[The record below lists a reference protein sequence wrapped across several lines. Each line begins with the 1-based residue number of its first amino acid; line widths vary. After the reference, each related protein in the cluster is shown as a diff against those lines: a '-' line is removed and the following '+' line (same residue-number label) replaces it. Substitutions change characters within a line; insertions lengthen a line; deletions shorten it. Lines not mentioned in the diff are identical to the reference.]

1 MTKIF
6 DELASICIKNNI
18 IEKQNIE
25 ELINEY
31 NEIDA
36 IVKIISLDEFI
47 LNYEK
52 VESAWKLLEKTYLKS
67 PDFIIKFIEK
77 KVYLDVKHDFIALI
91 LKRHVDKQ
99 ILNEPKFIRQ
109 VLNFCSFFNLFDFD
123 INNEDHYNIVLDEL
137 NDHRYLFK
145 RLSYEFRNNKKFVM
159 DAIEKNPEILVDIF
173 DKFKDDSQV
182 MELAVKRLPN
192 NFKYASDRLKN
203 DLDFASKAIKRKGD
217 NLKYTPTQLRDK
229 KDFVLQAIQKDP
241 YSIRYASD
249 RLKND
254 KELALLAISKRPG
267 CLQFLSDELK
277 DDKEVVLLA
286 VSLSS
291 SELMNSSDR
300 LRADKEIVKK
310 SMRDICFLQ
319 HSEYVSKEIKN
330 DDDVFKWISD
340 AYKEEHKRIEDDYK
354 RR

>member
-18 IEKQNIE
+18 IEKQKTE
-25 ELINEY
+25 KLIKEY

-36 IVKIISLDEFI
+36 IVKIISSDEFI

-52 VESAWKLLEKTYLKS
+52 VLSAWKLLEKTYLKS
-67 PDFIIKFIEK
+67 PNFIIKFLE
-77 KVYLDVKHDFIALI
+77 KVYWDVKHDFIALI

-99 ILNEPKFIRQ
+99 ILNEPEFIRQ
-109 VLNFCSFFNLFDFD
+109 VLNFCSFFDLFDFD
-123 INNEDHYNIVLDEL
+123 INNEDHYNIVLNEII
-137 NDHRYLFK
+137 DHRYLFK

-173 DKFKDDSQV
+173 DKFKDDFQV
-182 MELAVKRLPN
+182 MEFAVKRLPN

-267 CLQFLSDELK
+267 SLQFLSDELK

-286 VSLSS
+286 VSLSP

-310 SMRDICFLQ
+310 SMQNICFLQ

-330 DDDVFKWISD
+330 DPDVFKWIAD
-340 AYKEEHKRIEDDYK
+340 AYNDEYKWIEESYKKR
-354 RR
+354 